1 VQQSDGLG
9 PSIHTHRVFEPGCRR
24 LSGDEALDLLR
35 QLRGLVGTH
44 LEGDEVPVVDRT
56 APGVSYLAVTPAAAG
71 LFEALRADD
80 LGRWFADKRRR

>member
-1 VQQSDGLG
+1 
-9 PSIHTHRVFEPGCRR
+9 
-24 LSGDEALDLLR
+24 
-35 QLRGLVGTH
+35 VGTH

>member
-1 VQQSDGLG
+1 MSSPVK
-9 PSIHTHRVFEPGCRR
+9 
-24 LSGDEALDLLR
+24 LSKVLSATGDAMTLDLPRIDVADLVW

-44 LEGDEVPVVDRT
+44 LGGDEVPVVDRT